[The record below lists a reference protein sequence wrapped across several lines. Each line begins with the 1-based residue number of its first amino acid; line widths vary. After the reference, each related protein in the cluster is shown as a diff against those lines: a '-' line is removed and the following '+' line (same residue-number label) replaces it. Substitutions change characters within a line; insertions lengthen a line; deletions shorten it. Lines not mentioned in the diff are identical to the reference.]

1 MEHYCFLY
9 CNNMTNSNLHA
20 SQFLFRYLREKL
32 LVETIKVHL
41 EILSFYMCDDLTR
54 AIQY

>member
-1 MEHYCFLY
+1 
-9 CNNMTNSNLHA
+9 MTNSNLHVFQ